1 MVMTEA
7 EVAGAVNRGDEVA
20 LEAEIVQGFHADEP
34 LGVQVK
40 QAGESGAAD
49 MADKMIEGFGDRE
62 GILLGIGQEVE
73 VVEDGAIQVAE
84 VVVGRTAA
92 AQAQSEQE
100 QTPPAEKAA
109 VILDH
114 GLEASV
120 GQLVQPAGQFWK
132 EVADGFEKGP
142 G

>member
-1 MVMTEA
+1 
-7 EVAGAVNRGDEVA
+7 
-20 LEAEIVQGFHADEP
+20 
-34 LGVQVK
+34 VK

-114 GLEASV
+114 GLQASV